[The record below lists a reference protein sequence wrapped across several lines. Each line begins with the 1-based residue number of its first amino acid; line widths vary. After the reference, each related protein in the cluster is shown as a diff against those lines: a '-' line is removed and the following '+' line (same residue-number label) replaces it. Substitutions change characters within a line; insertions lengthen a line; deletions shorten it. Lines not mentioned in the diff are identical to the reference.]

1 MKWWGLIKTYYVQRC
16 DLYRSNIIASEVKV
30 DMMGWE
36 CGREQNTYRTVADK
50 PSAEPRKKKE
60 IGCNWSESWTVQRSN
75 MIKK

>member
-1 MKWWGLIKTYYVQRC
+1 MQRC

-60 IGCNWSESWTVQRSN
+60 IGCNWSES
-75 MIKK
+75 